1 MLTRDGWLLAVIVA
15 AMILLGRLLGVL
27 ELFVLGA
34 AVGVL
39 LIVVVVR
46 TALVRLDVAV
56 RRDVH
61 PPRVHAGAPSR
72 IELEVSNHGVRT
84 TPVLRVTDAVSGTRG
99 ADLAIAPIQPGGRA
113 RAAYRLPTERRGI
126 VAIGPLDL
134 LVGDPFG
141 LTVLRVRG
149 AGRTELT
156 VYPRIDQIAGLP
168 ETMGH
173 DPEAAEE
180 SPSSLGQ
187 VGEEFFALRPYQIGD
202 ELRRVHWP
210 STARFDE
217 LQVRQTEL
225 PWQGRA
231 TVLLDLRAGAQTTE
245 SLDIGVSA
253 AASILTA
260 VRHTGDLF
268 RLVSTDG
275 TDSGFVPG
283 NAAYGAVLEYL
294 ATVPVS
300 SATGLGRILD
310 SLSRTSHGGALV
322 VISGLLDSHDRLR
335 LDALRPRF
343 TTVTIVDV
351 DRSAW
356 DPSAPEPD
364 PGAGPGR
371 QRDITVTRSQP
382 FAAGWNRAMS
392 SRHRSGG
399 HRPARSV
406 R

>member
-1 MLTRDGWLLAVIVA
+1 MLTRDGWSLSVIVV
-15 AMILLGRLLGVL
+15 AMVVLGRLLGVL
-27 ELFVLGA
+27 ELFVLGTA
-34 AVGVL
+34 IGIL
-39 LIVVVVR
+39 LLVVVAR

-61 PPRVHAGAPSR
+61 PPRVHAGSPSR
-72 IELEVSNHGVRT
+72 IELEVSNHGART

-99 ADLAIAPIQPGGRA
+99 ADLAIAPIEPGGRA
-113 RAAYRLPTERRGI
+113 RAAYRLPTARRGI
-126 VAIGPLDL
+126 VTIGPLDL

-141 LTVLRVRG
+141 LTVLKVRG

-156 VYPRIDQIAGLP
+156 VYPQIDHIVGLP
-168 ETMGH
+168 ETLGH
-173 DPEAAEE
+173 DPEASEE

-231 TVLLDLRAGAQTTE
+231 TVLLDLRAGPQTE
-245 SLDIGVSA
+245 GSLDLGVSA

-283 NAAYGAVLEYL
+283 NAAYSAVLEYL

-300 SATGLGRILD
+300 ASTGLGRILD
-310 SLSRTSHGGALV
+310 SLARTSHGGALV
-322 VISGLLDSHDRLR
+322 VITGALDSHDRAR
-335 LDALRPRF
+335 IDALRPRF
-343 TTVTIVDV
+343 TTVTVVTV

-356 DPSAPEPD
+356 DPSVPEPAD
-364 PGAGPGR
+364 APGAGR
-371 QRDITVTRSQP
+371 EITITRDHP
-382 FAAGWNRAMS
+382 FGPSWNRAMS
-392 SRHRSGG
+392 SRHRAGG
-399 HRPARSV
+399 HRPARV
-406 R
+406 AR